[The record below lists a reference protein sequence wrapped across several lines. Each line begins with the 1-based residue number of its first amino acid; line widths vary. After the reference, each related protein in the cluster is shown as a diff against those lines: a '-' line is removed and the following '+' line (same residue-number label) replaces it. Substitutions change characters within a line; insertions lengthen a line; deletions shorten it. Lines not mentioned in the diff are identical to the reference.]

1 MFQSI
6 TDFFDAALS
15 PSLNNDPDAAEHAL
29 RLATDLFAFT
39 SRISGH
45 FDMPQKVHRV
55 EHLWRVAYADGHL
68 SDPERDVLWRVAD
81 LLRLKRFQPHFPC
94 PCPAC
99 AQVCPQLRRI
109 RTLMISRC
117 RH

>member
-55 EHLWRVAYADGHL
+55 EHLWRVAYADGRSEEHTSEL
-68 SDPERDVLWRVAD
+68 QS
-81 LLRLKRFQPHFPC
+81 Q
-94 PCPAC
+94 
-99 AQVCPQLRRI
+99 
-109 RTLMISRC
+109 
-117 RH
+117 